1 MDDASTNETGPPAL
15 RFGVFELSV
24 KTGELRKAGVLIN
37 LPPQPAKI
45 LALLASHHGE
55 LISREAIQQQ
65 VWGNNTFVDFDR
77 GLNFAI
83 MKIRAALGDDADTP
97 RYVETL
103 SRRGYRFIAPVDKSE
118 VHAPPDDG
126 ESEAAEAP
134 ASSVFLRQQTIPE
147 LTTEAAPPP
156 ALIIDLVNNHG
167 LVPKWNGGSRPEI
180 VGALQRTS
188 IRLWRPWLMALGLAG
203 ILGAAAKWSSLTKEP
218 SVPGPVSRFTL
229 SVPDTDTLVGDGDLA
244 LSPNGRNL
252 VYVAWHRGTQQLFR
266 RALDQTEAVPIAGTE
281 GALFPF
287 FSPDGQ
293 WIGFFAG
300 NALKKVALAGG
311 PAMTICRAGYKQ
323 GAAWGPNGVIVFA
336 SHSSPDLMQVADTG
350 GTPRPLT
357 SMTTQTAHAAWPEL
371 TPDGRAVLYTI
382 LSGSLDSARIVVRS
396 IDTGTERDLV
406 QGTNPRLTTTGQ
418 IVFARAGELWAVPF
432 DRKRLVA
439 TGSPVKVLEGVEVF
453 APGGMALFSVARDG
467 SLVYATPGRAIVVA
481 LDRTGQADVLL
492 DVPYGYSSVPQPS
505 PDGHRLALAFR
516 DRVGDNP
523 AIWIYDLDRRLP
535 RRLTFDRSRETN
547 PLWTPDGQRI
557 IFNSDRAGGVSNLYW
572 TSADGTGVAEPL
584 TSDPSDRAETLAVNK
599 MSITADGRVLAFSVR
614 GSIWTLGVNP
624 ARKPAPFLHDGSYAT
639 FSPDARWLAYQSSES
654 GQSEIYVCPFPAGGS
669 KWQVS
674 PRGGVLPEWSPDGRE
689 VFYLNSE
696 FEIMAT
702 AVTSGATFQAAA
714 PRALFKATRRPGP
727 GAGDAGYS
735 VMPDGQHFVML
746 QPAGAPR
753 QIQVTLNWLE
763 DLKAHMRT
771 K

>member
-1 MDDASTNETGPPAL
+1 MAQGAGKGSRLPYNPIAPNPMDDSSTSSSGPLVL

-24 KTGELRKAGVLIN
+24 KTGELRKAGALIN
-37 LPPQPAKI
+37 LPPQPVKV
-45 LALLASHHGE
+45 LALLASHQGE
-55 LISREAIQQQ
+55 LISREDIQQQ
-65 VWGNNTFVDFDR
+65 VWGDNTFVDFDH

-83 MKIRAALGDDADTP
+83 TKIRAALGDNADKP

-103 SRRGYRFIAPVDKSE
+103 PRRGYRFIAPVAK
-118 VHAPPDDG
+118 G
-126 ESEAAEAP
+126 EAP
-134 ASSVFLRQQTIPE
+134 ASELINGVVSDLSVNRI
-147 LTTEAAPPP
+147 AAPGARPVERADGP
-156 ALIIDLVNNHG
+156 HAPG
-167 LVPKWNGGSRPEI
+167 RTSRRVRRLW
-180 VGALQRTS
+180 VGAVGLT
-188 IRLWRPWLMALGLAG
+188 AL
-203 ILGAAAKWSSLTKEP
+203 LGAAAIWSYAPKAP

-229 SVPDTDTLVGDGDLA
+229 SVPDTDTLVGDGGLA

-252 VYVAWHRGTQQLFR
+252 VYVAWHHGTQQLFR

-371 TPDGRAVLYTI
+371 TLDGRAVLYTI

-396 IDTGTERDLV
+396 IDTGAERVLV
-406 QGTNPRLTTTGQ
+406 QGTNPRLTPTGQ

-439 TGSPVKVLEGVEVF
+439 TDSPVKVLEGVEVF
-453 APGGMALFSVARDG
+453 QPGGMALFSVARDG
-467 SLVYATPGRAIVVA
+467 SLVHATPGTAIVVA
-481 LDRTGQADVLL
+481 LDRTGRADVLL
-492 DVPYGYSSVPQPS
+492 DVPHGYSSVPQPS
-505 PDGHRLALAFR
+505 PDGHRLVLAFS

-523 AIWIYDLDRRLP
+523 AIWIYDLDRRLL
-535 RRLTFDRSRETN
+535 RRLTFDRNRDAN

-557 IFNSDRAGGVSNLYW
+557 IFTSDRASGVSNLFW
-572 TSADGTGVAEPL
+572 ISADGTGVAESL
-584 TSDPSDRAETLAVNK
+584 TSDHSDQAEILAVNR
-599 MSITADGRVLAFSVR
+599 MSITADGRVLAFNVR
-614 GSIWTLGVNP
+614 GGIWTLGINP
-624 ARKPAPFLHDGSYAT
+624 APKPAAFLHDGGYAT
-639 FSPDARWLAYQSSES
+639 FSPDARWLAYQSSDS
-654 GQSEIYVCPFPAGGS
+654 GHAEIYVSPFPTTGS

-674 PRGGVLPEWSPDGRE
+674 PQGGILPQWSPDGKE
-689 VFYLNSE
+689 LFYLNSE
-696 FEIMAT
+696 FEIMAA
-702 AVTSGATFQAAA
+702 AVTSGPIFQAAA
-714 PRALFKATRRPGP
+714 PRALFKATRRPGA
-727 GAGDAGYS
+727 GAGDAGYA

-763 DLKAHMRT
+763 DLKAHVRT